1 MLRSDTQRKILR
13 VLAEKNKK
21 YTVNE
26 LSEMCHCSEASIS
39 RAMKNS
45 ERYEFVLREN
55 ITGSKAVTY
64 SLKPESPYTKSIKQF
79 FNIEIQKERKGTVP
93 VQIWN
98 LLEDITSNLEKTEGF
113 IELFLFGSY
122 ATGDYYAGSDI
133 DLFLLHEKDKEP
145 DARKQINKLT
155 LDKEIQI
162 ITAGTD
168 TKPEDIDKDQVYGL
182 APVRNVDTLIPLTGE
197 IEL

>member
-1 MLRSDTQRKILR
+1 MLKSDTQRKILR

-21 YTVNE
+21 YTVKE
-26 LSEMCHCSEASIS
+26 LSEMCQCSEASIS

-45 ERYEFVLREN
+45 ERYELIQREN

-64 SLKPESPYTKSIKQF
+64 SLKPESPYTQPLKKFFEIEKQR
-79 FNIEIQKERKGTVP
+79 ERKGTVP
-93 VQIWN
+93 VEIWN
-98 LLEDITSNLEKTEGF
+98 LLEDITSKLEKTDGF

-133 DLFLLHEKDKEP
+133 DLFLLHRKDKEP
-145 DARKQINKLT
+145 EARKQINKLT
-155 LDKEIQI
+155 HNKQIQI

-168 TKPEDIDKDQVYGL
+168 TKTENIDKDQIYRS